1 MDDSKKILKEYL
13 THAHALVLKE
23 SMRQKAEII
32 KLVKE
37 LLNRGVG
44 YERIKKITDFYK
56 YSLNSSNLELE
67 NESIFNEMKTKL
79 EALK

>member
-37 LLNRGVG
+37 LLNRGVD
-44 YERIKKITDFYK
+44 YERIKKIFCTIFFVM
-56 YSLNSSNLELE
+56 LGWL
-67 NESIFNEMKTKL
+67 SIVCILGVLDITSII
-79 EALK
+79 